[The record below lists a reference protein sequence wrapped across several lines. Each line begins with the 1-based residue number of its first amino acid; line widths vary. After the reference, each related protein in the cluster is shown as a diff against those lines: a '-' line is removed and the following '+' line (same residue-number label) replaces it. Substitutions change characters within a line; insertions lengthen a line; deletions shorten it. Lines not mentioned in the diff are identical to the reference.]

1 MLKEEFTEME
11 KSLKERIARLENRR
25 KELERVNLQI
35 FKNFYLQKVNKSR
48 KSTKIK

>member
-11 KSLKERIARLENRR
+11 KSLKERIAHLENRR

-35 FKNFYLQKVNKSR
+35 FKTFLFKKKY
-48 KSTKIK
+48 